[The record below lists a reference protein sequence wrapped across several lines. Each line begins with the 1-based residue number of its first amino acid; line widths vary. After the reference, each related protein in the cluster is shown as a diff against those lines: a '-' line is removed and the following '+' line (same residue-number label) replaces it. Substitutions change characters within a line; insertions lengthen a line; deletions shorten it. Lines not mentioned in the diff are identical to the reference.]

1 LTLFWLDFSRFNRN
15 MVQPKFLIVL
25 HLINAP
31 QVYFDD
37 RCFLYNQVFS
47 ISWAMWGFIQVAQ
60 VFLMLLFS
68 SFFILSFKIQFFLQ
82 LIFFSILPY
91 IAIWFYLRVLTI
103 TLGFA
108 SALFFNTFFHCFFFS
123 NFILLYFYS
132 RGLTIIFFNSF
143 FMVSSYGFFFVL

>member
-1 LTLFWLDFSRFNRN
+1 

-91 IAIWFYLRVLTI
+91 IAIWFYSRVLTI

-108 SALFFNTFFHCFFFS
+108 SALFFNTFFSLFFFS
-123 NFILLYFYS
+123 LILSFYIFIPEDWQLFF
-132 RGLTIIFFNSF
+132 LTLFLWFQVVDFFSF
-143 FMVSSYGFFFVL
+143 FKI